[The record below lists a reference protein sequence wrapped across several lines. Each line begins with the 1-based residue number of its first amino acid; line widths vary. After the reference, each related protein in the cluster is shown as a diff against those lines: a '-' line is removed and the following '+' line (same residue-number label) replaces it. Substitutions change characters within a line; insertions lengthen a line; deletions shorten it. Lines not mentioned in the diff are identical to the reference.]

1 MNVPPRRGRRQGS
14 RFVPRPVRRPDE
26 APASFGV
33 RVVAWYYGQRLTAA
47 AFADVDAPGAAE
59 LAAIAAAGAS
69 LQVVGQGLGLCDGR
83 GHWHLGS

>member
-1 MNVPPRRGRRQGS
+1 
-14 RFVPRPVRRPDE
+14 
-26 APASFGV
+26 
-33 RVVAWYYGQRLTAA
+33 VAWYYGQRLTAA